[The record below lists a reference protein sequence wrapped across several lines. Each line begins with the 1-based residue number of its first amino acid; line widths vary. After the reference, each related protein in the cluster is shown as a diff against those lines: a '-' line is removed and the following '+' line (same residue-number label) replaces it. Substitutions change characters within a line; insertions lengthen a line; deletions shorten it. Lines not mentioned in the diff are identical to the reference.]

1 MLSLPLKL
9 YLLGPLSRD
18 VIFSRPEDVQTTFR
32 CGPLLHTHEL
42 VSLKFLPLLLR
53 YSTTFLVVVLL
64 KSPDLLGPRSV
75 ER

>member
-18 VIFSRPEDVQTTFR
+18 VIFSRPEDVQTVLR
-32 CGPLLHTHEL
+32 CGPLSNTCEL
-42 VSLKFLPLLLR
+42 VILPLLLR
-53 YSTTFLVVVLL
+53 YATTFLVVVLL
-64 KSPDLLGPRSV
+64 KSPNLLGPRSV